1 VKRLRE
7 ANKKTVGFKQTI
19 KAIDRGQTHVI
30 YIAKDAEDKIRIP
43 IMEKSVEREIA
54 VVEVES
60 MMELGKACGVQVGAS
75 VVAVLD

>member
-1 VKRLRE
+1 MKRLRE